1 MVHETCGEKCSNG
14 APKKNSIN
22 NIFVSYDVD
31 TKLWFNLSAF

>member
-1 MVHETCGEKCSNG
+1 MKHVVRNVVMVLQ
-14 APKKNSIN
+14 KKNSIN